1 MAKLIGVKTLSDR
14 EIEYGGERYVMT
26 DVPAQ
31 LGDIL
36 RLDKDFYTD
45 IEPGSFYQV
54 VNNLGNCVAFYD
66 DDSDVRGLGGG
77 HFPVDYEDFTLFR
90 RVESTQQSPT
100 EIRAL
105 IEQKRAEIAELESL
119 ITVGVGDYV
128 RVVGETYNGE
138 LSEGTIGRVDRT
150 DHSAVPYHVV
160 AVFGD
165 CEDWADT
172 DAVEKLTPADAKAA
186 LIAQVEEA
194 FKSEVSA

>member
-1 MAKLIGVKTLSDR
+1 MAKLTGVKSIGVR
-14 EIEYGGERYVMT
+14 EIEYGGARYKESGGPPQV
-26 DVPAQ
+26 
-31 LGDIL
+31 GDIL
-36 RLDKDFYTD
+36 RNEGDYSFLTLGAYYLAEKDEDGEVYAWTD
-45 IEPGSFYQV
+45 TQTK
-54 VNNLGNCVAFYD
+54 
-66 DDSDVRGLGGG
+66 
-77 HFPVDYEDFTLFR
+77 DYEVDCNYTIFR
-90 RVESTQQSPT
+90 RVESTPQSPT
-100 EIRAL
+100 EIRAA
-105 IEQKRAEIAELESL
+105 IEKKRAEIAELESL

-186 LIAQVEEA
+186 LIAHIEEA